1 MGVHKV
7 IEVLSQSSK
16 GWEDAAQMAV
26 AEAAETVNSIR
37 SVHIKELHAVVENN
51 KVTHYRVNAKVTF
64 EVATNRPKGGKK
76 KAR

>member
-26 AEAAETVNSIR
+26 AEAAETVDSIK
-37 SVHIKELHAVVENN
+37 SVHIKELHAVVKNN

-64 EVATNRPKGGKK
+64 EVATNRPKSGK